1 MKKDRSAYLC
11 SSCGARFSRWQGA
24 CHACGSWDTLIASPQ
39 RQASGAVVFDR
50 ARTPRTP
57 ASRTMLGK
65 TDMRTGMSSSEIAV
79 EAQESEA
86 RASTARASAAFAE
99 PPFRALGED
108 TPRLRRISTGIAE
121 FDRALGGGIVPGSVL
136 LLGGDPGV
144 GKSTL
149 ALQIAVSLSAGLG
162 VDKKVRGDAVGSAGS
177 AAVYVSGEEDRAQL
191 ALRAHRLASA
201 QDTTTSDTGFGGRD
215 KDYSYK
221 NLLCTART
229 EIDEVL
235 EYLHTS
241 PARYLLL
248 VVDSIQTMKTS
259 NLSGNGFGSSMGT
272 LNGLRQLTETLTH
285 FARLSGLAVLLIG
298 HVTKDGHLAGP
309 RQIEHMVDVVLYLEG
324 ERGQG
329 FRLLRAVKNRFGAV
343 DEVGVFEMRASGL
356 CGVAN
361 PSSLFLSSHSS
372 DAAGTAV
379 FAGIEGT
386 RPFLCEVQALV
397 ASAPPGTPRRTAL
410 GWDSAR
416 LATLLAVLEAHADLR
431 LGNHEVYLSISGG
444 LRIKETACDLAVAC
458 ALISAARKI
467 PLPRGWVFCG
477 EIGLTGDVR
486 AVGQTRIRAGEARK
500 LGFLSMLLPKDNS
513 RAKLAPE
520 PSLSGTE
527 HTITPASPHHS
538 PKLQAMRPAL
548 GSSPASDVDLCFHRV
563 SRVSELAPWLL
574 RVSAPAS
581 QHGDAA
587 VASAK
592 GSSLMS
598 SPLEPGAS

>member
-79 EAQESEA
+79 EAQGSEVRASAA
-86 RASTARASAAFAE
+86 RASTARASVTFAE

-149 ALQIAVSLSAGLG
+149 ALQIAVSLSAGFG
-162 VDKKVRGDAVGSAGS
+162 VANKVRGGAVGSAGS

-201 QDTTTSDTGFGGRD
+201 QDTTTSDTGIGGKD

-235 EYLHTS
+235 EYLHASTD
-241 PARYLLL
+241 RYVLL

-361 PSSLFLSSHSS
+361 PSSLFLSSHSP

-513 RAKLAPE
+513 RARLASE
-520 PSLSGTE
+520 PPLSRTE
-527 HTITPASPHHS
+527 HTITPTPHHS
-538 PKLQAMRPAL
+538 PKLQAMCPTL
-548 GSSPASDVDLCFHRV
+548 GSSPAGDVDLCFHRV

-574 RVSAPAS
+574 RVSAS
-581 QHGDAA
+581 QP
-587 VASAK
+587 K
-592 GSSLMS
+592 GNSMKS
-598 SPLEPGAS
+598 SPLAPSAS